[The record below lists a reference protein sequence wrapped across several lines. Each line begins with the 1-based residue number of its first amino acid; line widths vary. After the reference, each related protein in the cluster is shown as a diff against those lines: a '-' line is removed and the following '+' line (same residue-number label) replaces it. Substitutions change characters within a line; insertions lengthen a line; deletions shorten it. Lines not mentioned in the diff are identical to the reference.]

1 MYSLKGAKSPPI
13 IGLVYS
19 CDLASCSF
27 SSILFVKISAFKK
40 AAKMWVDKKGE
51 DNHPIAPLNNGIV
64 YNVKTNSYESVMEAI
79 PEILSCHIFAFTTR

>member
-1 MYSLKGAKSPPI
+1 MKLLTYHLYSLKGAKSPPI

-51 DNHPIAPLNNGIV
+51 DNHQSHLWTI
-64 YNVKTNSYESVMEAI
+64 E
-79 PEILSCHIFAFTTR
+79 